1 MSRIK
6 QKKKQHA
13 KSKIVNVVYLQQKER
28 LKSGKKT
35 LSDTELIHDEIDKE
49 VSFCTCRNPLRV
61 EMVDEGKYR
70 VSENFLLPLLI

>member
-1 MSRIK
+1 MQR
-6 QKKKQHA
+6 
-13 KSKIVNVVYLQQKER
+13 VNVFFYLQQKER

-70 VSENFLLPLLI
+70 VSESLFLHVRSGVSVVFTHMR